1 MKQLSLQEDET
12 LAEKVRKFLTFMIKP
27 TVVTTNEMLCLMHG
41 TLCQKDWIVWVM
53 VYFFLF
59 LKVVNTST
67 FLNFFK
73 ISS

>member
-27 TVVTTNEMLCLMHG
+27 IVVTTNEMLCLMHG